1 MEKKKHVLLL
11 GDSSRMLYEDY
22 VREKLPDVVVDTPN
36 ENCRFSAYMLNSLR
50 FWLPYFEKPDVIHIN
65 CGSWDTACLY
75 VDDGPFTPIEDYV
88 RNMCSIV
95 RELKRFGVPVIFA
108 TTTPVKAE
116 LIKAVATPSVDAPDA
131 ATVFKQD
138 NARIAQYNAA
148 VVEALQKQGVI
159 INDMHALIAPRM
171 EELLSQDGIHL
182 NDEGVAICGDAV
194 VEHVKKFL

>member
-1 MEKKKHVLLL
+1 MKKKHVLLL

-22 VREKLPDVVVDTPN
+22 VREKLPEVVVDTPD

-50 FWLPYFEKPDVIHIN
+50 FWLPNFEKPDVIHIN
-65 CGSWDTACLY
+65 CGLWDTACLY
-75 VDDGPFTPIEDYV
+75 VDDGPFTPIEDFV
-88 RNMCSIV
+88 RNMCSVV
-95 RELKRFGVPVIFA
+95 RELQRFGVPIIYA
-108 TTTPVKAE
+108 TSTPVKAE

-148 VVEALQKQGVI
+148 VTEALQKRGVI
-159 INDMHALIAPRM
+159 INDLHGLIAPRM
-171 EELLSQDGIHL
+171 EELISPDGIHL
-182 NDEGVAICGDAV
+182 NSEGVAICGDAV